1 LNVIREEYSAVTH
14 AKIESLRKLGL
25 DTAEGL
31 AKNKGKHFGRE
42 HLGELFAQPIVSRDW
57 FGLLQRSVRHETCA
71 RGPRATMQSIAQAH
85 FVNFDIDLKQ
95 YA

>member
-1 LNVIREEYSAVTH
+1 MIREEYSAVTH

-31 AKNKGKHFGRE
+31 AKNKGKHFGGE

-57 FGLLQRSVRHETCA
+57 FGLLQRSVR
-71 RGPRATMQSIAQAH
+71 
-85 FVNFDIDLKQ
+85 
-95 YA
+95 